1 MKRLSWAI
9 FLATVVSAYAQ
20 TQERKIINDAAEALG
35 GKDRILLVKAIKVE
49 GYGQLAYQNG
59 GGNPTGSPDAPQKW
73 INTNGVERWFDLEHS
88 RMRLK
93 QRLVQDF
100 VFAYARNMTGISVN
114 QVLDGDIA
122 YNVAPDGRAVRA
134 TEAAARERRI
144 AMLNNPVVLIRTA
157 LEPAA
162 KLAHPRT
169 SGNLQIVD
177 LTTPK
182 GDQLTLAVN
191 SATHLPAWVSW
202 VGPNTNLGDITFR
215 TSWVGYTPEK
225 GVMLPIGYN
234 TTSDWRNVVQDKL
247 YVDKNSVDVPVD
259 DLAAPDAVKSVSPPN
274 PQMNV
279 QVIPVA
285 KGIWFLKGT
294 IGNST
299 LFEFDD
305 HLTLFE
311 AYANEAMAKAIID
324 KARTVVPSKP
334 LTEVII
340 SHHHFDHTGGLRT
353 AVAEGLT
360 IISQRGNEAIFRE
373 MTSRPAKLFPDELGK
388 NPKPLKF
395 KPVDDK
401 LVLKD
406 NSMEVVIYR
415 VIANNHMP
423 LGVMAYVP
431 RDRLVAE
438 GDLVDEGWDIV
449 FWGNSYPDTVKYWN
463 LQVEKDLP
471 VHGNIHT
478 YPEVID
484 FLKKQT
490 ANAQKLCDK
499 VEAAGLSMQGCPVRQ
514 TF

>member
-1 MKRLSWAI
+1 MVAV
-9 FLATVVSAYAQ
+9 AVCAQ
-20 TQERKIINDAAEALG
+20 TPEQRIVGQAAQALG
-35 GKDRILLVKAIKVE
+35 GKDRILSIKTIKVQ
-49 GYGQLAYQNG
+49 GYGQLAYQEG

-73 INTNGVERWFDLEHS
+73 INTNGVERSFDLEHG
-88 RMRLK
+88 RMRLQ

-100 VFAYARNMTGISVN
+100 VFAYARNMTGIPVM
-114 QVLDGDIA
+114 QGLDGDIA
-122 YNVAPDGRAVRA
+122 FNLGRDGKPVRAPEAAVRA
-134 TEAAARERRI
+134 RRI
-144 AMLNNPVVLIRTA
+144 EMLNNPVVLIRTA

-162 KLAHPRT
+162 KFSHLHAAD
-169 SGNLQIVD
+169 GLQIMD
-177 LTTPK
+177 LTTPI
-182 GDQLTLAVN
+182 GDQVTFAVSN
-191 SATHLPAWVSW
+191 SSHLPMWMSW
-202 VGPNTNLGDITFR
+202 VGPNTNLGDVTFR
-215 TSWVGYTPEK
+215 TAWVGYTPEK

-234 TTSDWRNVVQDKL
+234 TTSDWRNVVQNKL
-247 YVDKNSVDVPVD
+247 YVDKNSVDVPVE
-259 DLAAPDAVKSVSPPN
+259 DLAAPAALKNAPAAE

-285 KGIWFLKGT
+285 KGVWFLKGT

-324 KARTVVPSKP
+324 KAHSVVPAKP

-360 IISQRGNEAIFRE
+360 VVSQRGNEEIFRE
-373 MTSRPAKLFPDELGK
+373 MTSRPAKMFPDALGR
-388 NPKPLKF
+388 NPKPFKF

-406 NSMEVVIYR
+406 SSMEVDIYR

-423 LGVMAYVP
+423 LGIMAYVP
-431 RDRLVAE
+431 RERLVAE

-449 FWGNSYPDTVKYWN
+449 FWGNSYPDTVKYWK
-463 LQVEKDLP
+463 LQVDKDLP

-484 FLKKQT
+484 YLKKQT

-514 TF
+514 TLETQ

>member
-1 MKRLSWAI
+1 
-9 FLATVVSAYAQ
+9 
-20 TQERKIINDAAEALG
+20 
-35 GKDRILLVKAIKVE
+35 
-49 GYGQLAYQNG
+49 
-59 GGNPTGSPDAPQKW
+59 
-73 INTNGVERWFDLEHS
+73 
-88 RMRLK
+88 
-93 QRLVQDF
+93 
-100 VFAYARNMTGISVN
+100 
-114 QVLDGDIA
+114 
-122 YNVAPDGRAVRA
+122 
-134 TEAAARERRI
+134 
-144 AMLNNPVVLIRTA
+144 
-157 LEPAA
+157 
-162 KLAHPRT
+162 
-169 SGNLQIVD
+169 
-177 LTTPK
+177 
-182 GDQLTLAVN
+182 
-191 SATHLPAWVSW
+191 
-202 VGPNTNLGDITFR
+202 
-215 TSWVGYTPEK
+215 
-225 GVMLPIGYN
+225 
-234 TTSDWRNVVQDKL
+234 
-247 YVDKNSVDVPVD
+247 
-259 DLAAPDAVKSVSPPN
+259 VKSASPVT

-279 QVIPVA
+279 QVIPMA

-299 LFEFDD
+299 LFEFAD

-324 KARTVVPSKP
+324 KARTVVPGKP

-360 IISQRGNEAIFRE
+360 VISHRGNEQIFRE
-373 MTSRPAKLFPDELGK
+373 MAARPAKLFPDELGK

-395 KPVDDK
+395 KAVDDK

-463 LQVEKDLP
+463 LQVDKDLP

-484 FLKKQT
+484 YLKKQT
-490 ANAQKLCDK
+490 ANAQKLCDR

-514 TF
+514 VF